1 MFCCGRATSFISLF
15 FNKPVDITPDISP
28 VSSTYNLRERKPVN
42 YTDTTDESEFDA
54 DDEDADDERAPS
66 SDE

>member
-1 MFCCGRATSFISLF
+1 MFCCGRATSFLSLF
-15 FNKPVDITPDISP
+15 FSKPIDVTPNISP

-42 YTDTTDESEFDA
+42 YSDTSDESDQHE
-54 DDEDADDERAPS
+54 DEDDADERAPS